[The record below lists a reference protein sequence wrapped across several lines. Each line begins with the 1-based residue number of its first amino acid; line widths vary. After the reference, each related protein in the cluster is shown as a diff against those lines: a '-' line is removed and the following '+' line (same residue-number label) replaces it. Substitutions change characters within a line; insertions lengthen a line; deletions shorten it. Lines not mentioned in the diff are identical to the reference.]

1 MLDLNNNWYLLVLLL
16 VIGGIAAH
24 GFFKRRGLV
33 SPAKDLLNLRYSLLM
48 ISVLAWLIFLGL
60 PSFSYYIPEP
70 RVTTVED
77 AQDAIREQ
85 SEVLKEIK
93 RDLRNLSVGAGLI
106 LLVFMVGF
114 VPSFYNV
121 LKTPK
126 DLRREEKE
134 AERPILSIFD
144 EDDDDTK

>member
-1 MLDLNNNWYLLVLLL
+1 MLDLNNNWYLLVIIL

-48 ISVLAWLIFLGL
+48 ITVLSWFIYLGL
-60 PSFSYYIPEP
+60 PSFSYYIPVP

-77 AQDAIREQ
+77 AQEAIREQ
-85 SEVLKEIK
+85 NEVLKEIE
-93 RDLRNLSVGAGLI
+93 RDLRSISVGAGLFM
-106 LLVFMVGF
+106 LVFIVGF
-114 VPSFYNV
+114 VPSLYNV
-121 LKTPK
+121 LRTTK

-144 EDDDDTK
+144 EDDDTQ